1 MKTLLLAVLILA
13 VAYYILA
20 TAGVLIAYAVGVCCV
35 ESIILMSIGGI
46 FVVAGLIAGSPFLV
60 GKSSQAARQKRTGTV
75 ELGSSSR
82 AARGWPRLLK
92 RQSPRRPRP

>member
-46 FVVAGLIAGSPFLV
+46 FVVAGLFAGALSLWVKVVRRRDKDGLV
-60 GKSSQAARQKRTGTV
+60 R
-75 ELGSSSR
+75 
-82 AARGWPRLLK
+82 
-92 RQSPRRPRP
+92 